1 MSRSTPERNAN
12 LTLRMEADILLW
24 ARARAFYGGTSVNA
38 LIRTFLEEYAAVP
51 EAWRAGLPHPWTS
64 EARIVE
70 VMDPTGAGIRA
81 AGRQAEAAHEARLPR
96 QG

>member
-1 MSRSTPERNAN
+1 MPARNAN
-12 LTLRMEADILLW
+12 VTLRMDADVLLW

-51 EAWRAGLPHPWTS
+51 EVWRAGLPPPWTP

-70 VMDPTGAGIRA
+70 VMDPAGAGIRA
-81 AGRQAEAAHEARLPR
+81 AAQQAEASLAAGRPR